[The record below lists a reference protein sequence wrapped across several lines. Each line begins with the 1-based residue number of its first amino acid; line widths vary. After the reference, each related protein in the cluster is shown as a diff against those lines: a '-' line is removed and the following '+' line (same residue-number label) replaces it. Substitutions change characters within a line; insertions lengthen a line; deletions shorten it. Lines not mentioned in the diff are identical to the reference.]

1 MMRNPWTATT
11 RMPTRGRVAAR
22 DADQFVATG
31 EILQSPDSGVS
42 YRIEQSIGAG
52 GFGQAYLAERIGR
65 SSAIPSTVCIKVST
79 RMDGWVREAYFG
91 QVLDGHERAIRVYDS
106 FPLFDADGRLRYFL
120 VLELAEHGDLSAF
133 LRRGGRGWS
142 ESLVR
147 REIAGLLEVLRRLH
161 RGQTLHRDLT
171 PVNVFVCTGPRLKL
185 GDFGIVRDRKSVV

>member
-31 EILQSPDSGVS
+31 EILQSPDTGPT
-42 YRIEQSIGAG
+42 YRIEHSIGAG
-52 GFGQAYLAERIGR
+52 GFGQAYLAQRIGR
-65 SSAIPSTVCIKVST
+65 SSVIPSTVCIKVST
-79 RMDGWVREAYFG
+79 RMDGWVRETYFG
-91 QVLDGHERAIRVYDS
+91 QVLGGHERAIRVYDA
-106 FPLFDADGRLRYFL
+106 FPLFGAERPVRYVL
-120 VLELAEHGDLSAF
+120 VLELADHGDLSAF
-133 LRRGGRGWS
+133 LRRGSRGWP

-147 REIAGLLEVLRRLH
+147 REIAGLLDVLRRLH

-171 PVNVFVCTGPRLKL
+171 PVNVFVCNGPRLKL